1 MQKPATTA
9 AVWADVLLD
18 SIAILQLILYLLL
31 CTVYTVSHN
40 VIDLLRTKQKE
51 HQIRSSWYQYTN
63 LVPCLCINIVD
74 HKSLVHIQCQGSK
87 R

>member
-1 MQKPATTA
+1 
-9 AVWADVLLD
+9 
-18 SIAILQLILYLLL
+18 
-31 CTVYTVSHN
+31 VYSVSHN

-63 LVPCLCINIVD
+63 FDPCLCINIVD